1 MKKKIDITAS
11 IVIYNEDIGILRNTI
26 DCFLSIKN
34 FTRKIYLID
43 NTLNSDYE
51 EFDQYKS
58 LEYVPVKENIGF
70 GAGHNRI
77 IDRIKG
83 ESRFHLILNPDVGF
97 EYGIFNALIDALE
110 PESNTMMI
118 APKVLFPDRSFQ
130 NSCRRFPTIKEL
142 IVRRISVLQP
152 LFKKTIKD
160 GEYADKDLSK
170 PFFADYLTGCFQLYK
185 TNDFVEINGFDERY
199 FLYMEDVD
207 ICRKIDAANKKKM
220 YFPDVEIVHVLKKG
234 SNKNM
239 RLFFR
244 HFISALK
251 YFNKWGY

>member
-1 MKKKIDITAS
+1 MQNKIDITAS
-11 IVIYNEDIGILRNTI
+11 IVIYNEDKGILRNTI
-26 DCFLSIKN
+26 DCFLSISN
-34 FTRKIYLID
+34 FSRKIYLVD
-43 NTLNSDYE
+43 NTLNSDYQ
-51 EFDQYKS
+51 EFAEYKS

-77 IDRIKG
+77 IQSISD
-83 ESRFHLILNPDVGF
+83 ESIFHLILNPDVGF
-97 EYGIFNALIDALE
+97 ENEIFNELITTLDADE
-110 PESNTMMI
+110 DTMMI

-142 IVRRISVLQP
+142 VVRRISFLQP
-152 LFKKTIKD
+152 FFKSTIRD

-170 PFFADYLTGCFQLYK
+170 PFYADYLTGCFQLYK
-185 TNDFVEINGFDERY
+185 TIDFISIKGFDERY

-207 ICRKIDAANKKKM
+207 VCRKIDAVGKKKM
-220 YFPDVEIVHVLKKG
+220 YYPNVEIVHVLKKG
-234 SNKNM
+234 SNKNA